1 MIKKFT
7 TQGNKGR
14 HDLDRKIITLLIFGF
29 ICALFLI
36 LIVNLSINTSSGIRA
51 NIAAEGFWAKAQKEA
66 VFHLT
71 NYIYSED
78 ERDVENFHKVLR
90 INLGAKNARLELVKK
105 DYDYDVVYENLI
117 ASHNHPDDIP
127 HIVDVFKRFLWVDE
141 VQKAGAAW
149 AEGDEKIEELI
160 LLANNIHES
169 IARGE
174 NSQELRGEWASQLET
189 LDHELTNIELA
200 FSDAMGDFARTV
212 NTGLRW
218 STIIFGLI
226 LLGLGI
232 WLAFRFLKSAENWM
246 ETLKESEE
254 KFRTLFQN
262 SRDVLYKMN
271 LKTQEYEYVSPG
283 IKDMLGYETQE
294 FLDGGPKWIYSN
306 IHPQD
311 QESMAKVIKRY
322 ENVEHKTFLPI
333 VEFRLLDK
341 SGNYKWVSNV
351 RTLVKDENGKPDA
364 IVGSVRDISEKKEQ
378 DKQLRESLKEKEI
391 LLQEIH
397 HRVKNNLAIVSS
409 LLELQKEGVS
419 EEVQEM
425 LSASQSRI
433 KSIGKVHEKLYESTT
448 LSEISMETYIRE
460 LAEEISKAY
469 DSSQKKI
476 DMQIDVEPYV
486 MDINHAIPCGLVLN
500 ELINNS
506 YKHGFSDLREGII
519 KVSLKKKGEGME
531 LIVENNGQKLPD
543 NFDPSQSK
551 SLGMTLIQVLIK
563 RFNGKLNIENDEW
576 TRFCIYF
583 EDEKI
588 I

>member
-212 NTGLRW
+212 NTALRW